1 MKTGVKMYG
10 KGKRIKG
17 FRGRERGR
25 ERKEQTFIH
34 DCRMLEMKVCV
45 TMSGNIM

>member
-25 ERKEQTFIH
+25 ERKEQTFMTV
-34 DCRMLEMKVCV
+34 MLEMKVSV